1 MPYKYGG
8 VKLNKKQREWLL
20 NLLHQG
26 ESKARTLTRARVLLK
41 AAEGWTD
48 GQMAEALDVGTAT
61 VCRVRQRFVQEGMG
75 SALYEKP
82 RPGQKPKLSGKQQ
95 AYIVALSCSKAPA
108 GHTHW
113 ALRLLAKEV
122 VRMKMAESISPVTIM
137 KILKKKR
144 AETMASSGMVH
155 R

>member
-1 MPYKYGG
+1 MPYKYR
-8 VKLNKKQREWLL
+8 VKLNKQQRERLL
-20 NLLHQG
+20 SLLHQG
-26 ESKARTLTRARVLLK
+26 QSKARTLTRVRILLK
-41 AAEGWTD
+41 ADEGWTD
-48 GQMAEALDVGTAT
+48 QQMSEAFEVGSAT
-61 VCRVRQRFVQEGMG
+61 VCRIRKRFVQEGLE
-75 SALYEKP
+75 SALFEKP
-82 RPGQKPKLSGKQQ
+82 RPGQAPKLTGKQQ
-95 AYIVALSCSKAPA
+95 AYLVALSCTQAPA

-144 AETMASSGMVH
+144 AETMAGTGMVH